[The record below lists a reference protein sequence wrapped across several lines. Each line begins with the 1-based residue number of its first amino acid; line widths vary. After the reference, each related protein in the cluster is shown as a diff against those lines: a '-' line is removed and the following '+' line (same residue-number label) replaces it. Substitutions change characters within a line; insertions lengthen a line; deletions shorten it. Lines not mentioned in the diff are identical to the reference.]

1 MRPREKQIDASMRAS
16 GLRSTNHVT
25 RRPVPT
31 RRGLRRGAVALA
43 LAGLAGAAMAQ
54 VVAPAS
60 GAPQP
65 APAQPPAAP
74 LQQVDITGHY
84 DNAVGS
90 SDAASQGTVR
100 GERLTDLPLLRPG
113 EVLETVPGMVVTQH
127 SGDGKANQYFL
138 RGYNLDHGTDFA
150 TTIDGVPVNMPTN
163 AHGQGYTDLNFLI
176 PELVDRIEYRK
187 GPYFAED
194 GDFSSAG
201 SARIKYVD
209 RLDHGM
215 LNLTGGSDGYR
226 RLVLAGSTP
235 LARFTGEPDASP
247 GGPRVLGALELE
259 QDNGPWKTPEG
270 VRKFNGLLRLSD
282 GAYEKGWSIDA
293 VGYASRWTSTD
304 QVPLALIDS
313 GQLCRF
319 CALDPTDG
327 GKSARGIVS
336 GEWHEHDAGGYTN
349 VSAYAEH
356 YDLKLWSDFTY
367 FELRPATGDQF
378 EQQESRNFVGGQV
391 VEGWDHALFGKDSVT
406 ELGLQV
412 RHDHIDV
419 GLFNSEKRVAFQ
431 TISNDHVDETE
442 VGVYVQNTTSWTP
455 WLRTLVGLRG
465 DDVDMRLRAIQ
476 IPANSG
482 SGSGKR
488 VSPKVSFILGPWD
501 KTEFFANYGRGF
513 HSNDARGVID
523 KVDST
528 SVAAG
533 DPTPSSP
540 VPALVASK
548 GAEIGLRSE
557 IVPGLQ
563 TSMAL
568 WRLDSDSEIVYSAD
582 SAIGS
587 TEPNGA
593 SKRHGFEWNNHL
605 VVNRWLLVD
614 ADMAWTHARYASAN
628 ANGET
633 GDYIANAVSRV
644 GLFGVTVHQLGPWSA
659 GLVTRFI
666 GSYPLSQ
673 DGTLTTPGAVVSN
686 LLVKRDMT
694 PRCTLA
700 LDVLN
705 LFDRK
710 FFDIAYQQDYQV
722 APGAAPVPGG
732 VTVHPGEPREFRVS
746 LNFKL

>member
-1 MRPREKQIDASMRAS
+1 MRPD
-16 GLRSTNHVT
+16 LRQLT
-25 RRPVPT
+25 
-31 RRGLRRGAVALA
+31 LLAAACDFALA
-43 LAGLAGAAMAQ
+43 QSAT
-54 VVAPAS
+54 
-60 GAPQP
+60 QP
-65 APAQPPAAP
+65 APAASQPATTA
-74 LQQVDITGHY
+74 QQVEVTGHY

-90 SDAASQGTVR
+90 SDAASQGVVR

-150 TTIDGVPVNMPTN
+150 TFVDGVPVNMPTN

-194 GDFSSAG
+194 GDFASAG

-209 RLDHGM
+209 SLEHGI
-215 LNLTGGSDGYR
+215 LNVTAGGEDYR

-235 LARFTGEPDASP
+235 LARFTGEPDSTST
-247 GGPRVLGALELE
+247 GPRILGALELE
-259 QDNGPWKTPEG
+259 EDNGPWKTPEG
-270 VRKFNGLLRLSD
+270 VRKVNGLVRLSD
-282 GAYEKGWSIDA
+282 GTHANGWSVDA
-293 VGYASRWTSTD
+293 IGYASHWTSTD
-304 QVPLALIDS
+304 QVPLALIES

-327 GKSARGIVS
+327 GRSARAVVS
-336 GEWHEHDAGGYTN
+336 GEWHEHDANGYTN

-356 YDLKLWSDFTY
+356 YNLKLWSNFTY

-378 EQQESRNFVGGQV
+378 QQQESRNFVGGQV
-391 VEGWDHALFGKDSVT
+391 VKGWDHSLFGKDSVT
-406 ELGLQV
+406 EVGLQV

-419 GLFNSEKRVAFQ
+419 GLFNSEARVVFQ
-431 TISNDHVDETE
+431 TVSNDHVGETE
-442 VGVYVQNTTSWTP
+442 IGAYVQNTTSWTP

-465 DDVDMRLRAIQ
+465 DNIDMRMRAIQ
-476 IPANSG
+476 IPDNSG
-482 SGSGKR
+482 NASGNR
-488 VSPKVSFILGPWD
+488 ISPKASLILGPWD

-533 DPTPSSP
+533 NPVPSTA

-548 GAEIGLRSE
+548 GEELGLRSE
-557 IVPGLQ
+557 IIPGLQ
-563 TSMAL
+563 TSLAF
-568 WRLDSDSEIVYSAD
+568 WRLDSDSELIYNAD

-587 TEPNGA
+587 TSPNGA
-593 SKRHGFEWNNHL
+593 SKRHGIEWNNHL
-605 VVNRWLLVD
+605 VLNRWLLVD
-614 ADMAWTHARYASAN
+614 ADMAWTHARYADNN

-644 GLFGVTVHQLGPWSA
+644 GLFGVTIHQLGPWSA
-659 GLVTRFI
+659 GLITRFI

-673 DGTLTTPGAVVSN
+673 DGTLTTPAAVVSN
-686 LLVKRDMT
+686 LLIKRDVT
-694 PRCTLA
+694 PRCSLS

-710 FFDIAYQQDYQV
+710 FYDIAYEQDYQV
-722 APGAAPVPGG
+722 TPTAPVVPNG

>member
-1 MRPREKQIDASMRAS
+1 MKPA
-16 GLRSTNHVT
+16 LRCLT
-25 RRPVPT
+25 
-31 RRGLRRGAVALA
+31 LA
-43 LAGLAGAAMAQ
+43 LATIAASDGARAQ
-54 VVAPAS
+54 AAPTSSTPAS
-60 GAPQP
+60 APS
-65 APAQPPAAP
+65 AGT
-74 LQQVDITGHY
+74 QQVEVTAHY

-150 TTIDGVPVNMPTN
+150 TFVDGVPVNMPTN

-194 GDFSSAG
+194 GDFASAG
-201 SARIKYVD
+201 SARISYVD
-209 RLDHGM
+209 TLAHGILD
-215 LNLTGGSDGYR
+215 LTAGGEGYR

-235 LARFTGEPDASP
+235 LARFTGDASASAT
-247 GGPRVLGALELE
+247 GPRVLGALELE

-270 VRKFNGLLRLSD
+270 VRKVNGLVRLSD
-282 GAYEKGWSIDA
+282 GTSASGWSVDA
-293 VGYASRWTSTD
+293 IGYASHWTSTD
-304 QVPLALIDS
+304 QVPLALIES

-327 GKSARGIVS
+327 GKSARAAVS
-336 GEWHEHDAGGYTN
+336 GEWHEHGADGYTN

-356 YDLKLWSDFTY
+356 YALTLWSNFTY

-378 EQQESRNFVGGQV
+378 QQQESRNFAGVQV
-391 VEGWDHALFGKDSVT
+391 VQGWDHTVFGKDSVT
-406 ELGLQV
+406 EAGAQL

-419 GLFNSEKRVAFQ
+419 GLFNSEARVAFQ
-431 TISNDHVDETE
+431 TVSNDHVDETAI
-442 VGVYVQNTTSWTP
+442 GAYVQNTTSWTP
-455 WLRTLVGLRG
+455 WLRTLVGLRE
-465 DDVDMRLRAIQ
+465 DDVGMRMRALQ
-476 IPANSG
+476 VPDNSG
-482 SGSGKR
+482 SGSGR
-488 VSPKVSFILGPWD
+488 RLSPKLSLIFGPWD

-523 KVDST
+523 RVDST

-533 DPTPSSP
+533 DPMPSSP
-540 VPALVASK
+540 VPALVASQ
-548 GAEIGLRSE
+548 GAELGLRSE

-563 TSMAL
+563 TSLAL
-568 WRLDSDSEIVYSAD
+568 WRLDSDSELVYSAD

-587 TEPNGA
+587 TSPNGA
-593 SKRHGFEWNNHL
+593 SKRQGIEWNNHL
-605 VVNRWLLVD
+605 VLNRWLLAD
-614 ADMAWTHARYASAN
+614 ADMAWTHARYADAN
-628 ANGET
+628 ANGAA
-633 GDYIANAVSRV
+633 GDEIANAVRRV

-666 GSYPLSQ
+666 GAYPLSQ
-673 DGTLTTPGAVVSN
+673 DGTLTTPAAVVSN
-686 LLVKRDMT
+686 LLIKRDLT
-694 PRCTLA
+694 SHCTVA

-710 FFDIAYQQDYQV
+710 FYDIAYEQDYKT
-722 APGAAPVPGG
+722 APTAPTVPTG